1 MKNEAKALKM
11 QVASFLATF
20 FGIGLLT
27 GLLVLRDGNPWDVT
41 SAMLVLLVV
50 GLMAAIVMFCIVFFK
65 EECIELRHEQIW
77 RFCMVVY
84 ISTVTAVIILP
95 FAKLSIKAGVTLIAV
110 GLATATWL
118 ILLLFGGFMSA
129 RT

>member
-1 MKNEAKALKM
+1 MKKKLLRM
-11 QVASFLATF
+11 QVASFVATF

-41 SAMLVLLVV
+41 SVMLALLVV
-50 GLMAAIVMFCIVFFK
+50 GMMAAIVMLCIAFFG
-65 EECIELRHEQIW
+65 EECMELRHEQIW

-110 GLATATWL
+110 GLATATWI
-118 ILLLFGGFMSA
+118 ILQTFGGFFASA